1 MKILLVEDDEDIS
14 SFLNKGLKDEYYTID
29 CAFDGE
35 EGLYLALN
43 NKYDLILLDI
53 MLPNINGL
61 EICKKIRAENINTPI
76 IMLTAKH
83 SIEDKVTGLNE
94 GANDYITKP
103 FSFEELNA
111 RIKVQLRDGKSVNNI
126 LKIDNLVLNIDTK
139 ECKRD
144 EKNIKLTSK
153 EYAILHYMILNQ
165 ENLLSEDMIN
175 EALWDMNELV
185 SSNIISV
192 YIYRLRNKID
202 KNHKLKLIHT
212 IRGMGYKLSCKNEF

>member
-144 EKNIKLTSK
+144 DNIIKLTSK